1 MAVVDT
7 SKESRAYSIALA
19 KFNKAKYNYSV
30 TDPKSPGYKSV
41 LDAYNKAKSD
51 LDIATAAAKKVRDK
65 AAAQRKVDT
74 AQGKSEATQE
84 SITKLEEVRQKAAA
98 ANQETAEYDQRLK
111 DLRARK
117 TAEEKALKDAKDA
130 ATVTEDKAKAKAETE
145 KKAKLNP
152 QIYGLAGVTAEGPFT
167 KDGAKKTDTAA
178 SDKDVTSESDEDVTP
193 APRTSTGPQRTG
205 GEMGG
210 PGFDPDA
217 VSSAQKYAKAI
228 AKAYELYQMPDIIFK
243 NVDSLGKL
251 LQRYLDNKL
260 TLEQFQQEVGN
271 DIWFR
276 KNSVEIKNRWV
287 QKFNYDDLVTSGQ
300 AQGTTNYEQSIAK
313 IAQDVQ
319 VRARAIGAVVD
330 DTQAKQIAQDLY
342 IYNQEADDTYVT
354 NRLSGFIRSQSG
366 MVGGKVT
373 EGYSGQALQN
383 YQALQAS
390 AKANGFKLEDILP
403 KNAQGAPQTA
413 QQVLQGLATGTI
425 DSTRLQQDVRKLAA
439 QGQPQYV
446 RDLLGQGYD
455 LETIY
460 APYKQRLASVLE
472 LNPDQVQ
479 LNDPSLRQAITDKGD
494 MNLYDFERALRKDGR
509 WQYTT
514 DAKKT
519 VADSAMSVLR
529 DFGFQG

>member
-1 MAVVDT
+1 MATDYKTYKDSSDAQRDITRLRGILARQQQFLKSRKSSDPEYVEAKNAIKETLASIKKAEEIFKKFDAVEKQT
-7 SKESRAYSIALA
+7 KKEETLTTAQENLTYAKESGNPAEVVSAQNA
-19 KFNKAKYNYSV
+19 VDKARKDVNAV
-30 TDPKSPGYKSV
+30 KE
-41 LDAYNKAKSD
+41 AE
-51 LDIATAAAKKVRDK
+51 AAA
-65 AAAQRKVDT
+65 T
-74 AQGKSEATQE
+74 
-84 SITKLEEVRQKAAA
+84 
-98 ANQETAEYDQRLK
+98 
-111 DLRARK
+111 
-117 TAEEKALKDAKDA
+117 
-130 ATVTEDKAKAKAETE
+130 AKAKADRD
-145 KKAKLNP
+145 KKVTSN
-152 QIYGLAGVTAEGPFT
+152 AGYIGYKGPAVTPIKTEGPF
-167 KDGAKKTDTAA
+167 KEDGAKKTPTPE
-178 SDKDVTSESDEDVTP
+178 SDKAVVP

-210 PGFDPDA
+210 PGFDPSA
-217 VSSAQKYAKAI
+217 VSSEQRYADAI

-243 NVDSLGKL
+243 NVPSLGKL

-260 TLEQFQQEVGN
+260 TLAQFQQEVGN
-271 DIWFR
+271 DVWFR
-276 KNSVEIKNRWV
+276 KNSAEIKNRYV

-300 AQGTTNYEQSIAK
+300 AQGTTAYEQSIAK

-366 MVGGKVT
+366 MIGGNVT

>member
-1 MAVVDT
+1 MATT
-7 SKESRAYSIALA
+7 SEQLGKE
-19 KFNKAKYNYSV
+19 
-30 TDPKSPGYKSV
+30 
-41 LDAYNKAKSD
+41 LDAFGNGPNSLKTLQSKIDSA
-51 LDIATAAAKKVRDK
+51 ATRLR
-65 AAAQRKVDT
+65 AAQDR
-74 AQGKSEATQE
+74 
-84 SITKLEEVRQKAAA
+84 
-98 ANQETAEYDQRLK
+98 
-111 DLRARK
+111 
-117 TAEEKALKDAKDA
+117 KDA
-130 ATVTEDKAKAKAETE
+130 AAVKSINLELKTAKNAYAISSKKISSLTKRYQAAVKLEKLAPQVEKLQADYDYYYNSTGTIPDNIKSKLNAANAEVTKYKQVVTEQVANADRN
-145 KKAKLNP
+145 KKIKSN
-152 QIYGLAGVTAEGPFT
+152 AGYVGYKGPEVTPIKTEGPF
-167 KDGAKKTDTAA
+167 KDTALSTSNTPGTPSTPA
-178 SDKDVTSESDEDVTP
+178 PDKPVVP

-210 PGFDPDA
+210 PGFDPSA
-217 VSSAQKYAKAI
+217 VSSEQRYADAI

-243 NVDSLGKL
+243 NVPSLGKL

-260 TLEQFQQEVGN
+260 TLAQFQQEVGN
-271 DIWFR
+271 DVWFR
-276 KNSVEIKNRWV
+276 KNSAEIKNRWV

-300 AQGTTNYEQSIAK
+300 AQGTTDYEQSIAK

-319 VRARAIGAVVD
+319 VKARAIGAVVD

-342 IYNQEADDTYVT
+342 IYNQETDATYVT

-366 MVGGKVT
+366 MIGGNVT

>member
-1 MAVVDT
+1 MAT
-7 SKESRAYSIALA
+7 
-19 KFNKAKYNYSV
+19 
-30 TDPKSPGYKSV
+30 GYKTYKDSS
-41 LDAYNKAKSD
+41 DAQRDITRLKGILARQQQFLKSRKSSDPEYVEAKNAIKETLASIKKAEEIFKKFDAVEKQTKKEETLTTAQENLTYAQESGNPVEVVSAQNAVD
-51 LDIATAAAKKVRDK
+51 KARKDVNAVKEAEAAAAAKAKTDRDK
-65 AAAQRKVDT
+65 KVT
-74 AQGKSEATQE
+74 SNAGYIGYKGPAVTP
-84 SITKLEEVRQKAAA
+84 I
-98 ANQETAEYDQRLK
+98 
-111 DLRARK
+111 K
-117 TAEEKALKDAKDA
+117 T
-130 ATVTEDKAKAKAETE
+130 
-145 KKAKLNP
+145 
-152 QIYGLAGVTAEGPFT
+152 EGPFT
-167 KDGAKKTDTAA
+167 KDGAKKDSSLETTDK
-178 SDKDVTSESDEDVTP
+178 SVVP

-313 IAQDVQ
+313 IARDVQ

-342 IYNQEADDTYVT
+342 IYNQEADDIYVT

-366 MVGGKVT
+366 MIGGNVT

>member
-7 SKESRAYSIALA
+7 SKESKAYLIARAA
-19 KFNKAKYNYSV
+19 FNKAKYNYSV
-30 TDPKSPGYKSV
+30 TDRKSTEYQSV
-41 LDAYNKAKSD
+41 LETYKKAKSA
-51 LDIATAAAKKVRDK
+51 LDIAVKAAIKVRDK
-65 AAAQRKVDT
+65 AAAQRKVDA
-74 AQGKSEATQE
+74 AQGKSETTQAF
-84 SITKLEEVRQKAAA
+84 ITKLEEVRQKAVA

-111 DLRARK
+111 DLRARN
-117 TAEEKALKDAKDA
+117 TAEEKALKAATDA
-130 ATVTEDKAKAKAETE
+130 ATVTAAQAEE
-145 KKAKLNP
+145 KKTGIKSS
-152 QIYGLAGVTAEGPFT
+152 AGYLGYKGPVASTPIETKGPFT
-167 KDGAKKTDTAA
+167 KDGTKTDNDTP
-178 SDKDVTSESDEDVTP
+178 TPVTP

-205 GEMGG
+205 SEMGG
-210 PGFDPDA
+210 LGFDPDA
-217 VSSAQKYAKAI
+217 VSSEQKYADAI

-243 NVDSLGKL
+243 NVDSLKLL

-260 TLEQFQQEVGN
+260 TLSQFKQEIGN
-271 DIWFR
+271 DVWFR
-276 KNSVEIKNRWV
+276 KNSAEIKNRWV

-300 AQGTTNYEQSIAK
+300 AQGTTAYEQGIAK

-319 VRARAIGAVVD
+319 TKARAMGAVVD
-330 DTQAKQIAQDLY
+330 DTQAKLIAADLY
-342 IYNQEADDTYVT
+342 IYNQEADDVYVT

-366 MVGGKVT
+366 MIGGQVT
-373 EGYSGQALQN
+373 EGYSGKALEN

-403 KNAQGAPQTA
+403 KNAQGTPQTA

-425 DSTRLQQDVRKLAA
+425 DGTRLQQDVRKLAA

-455 LETIY
+455 LEIIY
-460 APYKQRLASVLE
+460 APYKKRLASVLE
-472 LNPDQVQ
+472 LNLDQVQ

>member
-1 MAVVDT
+1 MAT
-7 SKESRAYSIALA
+7 TSEQLSKELDAIGKGSNSLKVLQSKIDSAATRLRAAQDRKDAAAVKSINLELKTAKNAYAISSKKISSLTKRYQAAVKLEKLA
-19 KFNKAKYNYSV
+19 PQVEKLQADYDYYYNSTGTVPDNIKNKLNAAKAEV
-30 TDPKSPGYKSV
+30 TKTEKIVTPPVPTDVNRDGKIKSNAGYVGYKGPEV
-41 LDAYNKAKSD
+41 APIKTEGPFKD
-51 LDIATAAAKKVRDK
+51 ATAATGGTGGTNGTAGSTADK
-65 AAAQRKVDT
+65 PV
-74 AQGKSEATQE
+74 
-84 SITKLEEVRQKAAA
+84 V
-98 ANQETAEYDQRLK
+98 
-111 DLRARK
+111 
-117 TAEEKALKDAKDA
+117 
-130 ATVTEDKAKAKAETE
+130 
-145 KKAKLNP
+145 
-152 QIYGLAGVTAEGPFT
+152 
-167 KDGAKKTDTAA
+167 
-178 SDKDVTSESDEDVTP
+178 P

-205 GEMGG
+205 SEMGG
-210 PGFDPDA
+210 PGFDPSA
-217 VSSAQKYAKAI
+217 VSSEQKYADAI

-243 NVDSLGKL
+243 NVPSLGKL

-260 TLEQFQQEVGN
+260 TLAQFQQEVGN
-271 DIWFR
+271 DVWFR
-276 KNSVEIKNRWV
+276 KNSAEIKNRWV

-300 AQGTTNYEQSIAK
+300 AQGTTDYEQSIAK

-319 VRARAIGAVVD
+319 VKAKAIGAVVD

-342 IYNQEADDTYVT
+342 IYNQETDATYVT

-366 MVGGKVT
+366 MIGGNVT

>member
-7 SKESRAYSIALA
+7 SKESKAYSIALA
-19 KFNKAKYNYSV
+19 AFNKAKYNYSV
-30 TDPKSPGYKSV
+30 TDPKSPEYKSV
-41 LDAYNKAKSD
+41 LDVYNKAKRT
-51 LDIATAAAKKVRDK
+51 LDIATTAAKKVRDK
-65 AAAQRKVDT
+65 AATQRKVDA

-84 SITKLEEVRQKAAA
+84 TITKLEEVRQKAAA

-167 KDGAKKTDTAA
+167 KDGTKKTPTPTPTPTPE
-178 SDKDVTSESDEDVTP
+178 SDKPIVP

-210 PGFDPDA
+210 PGFDPSA
-217 VSSAQKYAKAI
+217 VSSEQRYADAI

-243 NVDSLGKL
+243 NVPSLGKL

-260 TLEQFQQEVGN
+260 TLAQFQQEVGN
-271 DIWFR
+271 DTWFR
-276 KNSVEIKNRWV
+276 KNSAEIKNRWV

-300 AQGTTNYEQSIAK
+300 AQGTTDYEQSIAK

-319 VRARAIGAVVD
+319 VKAKAIGAVVD

-342 IYNQEADDTYVT
+342 IYNQETDATYVT

-366 MVGGKVT
+366 MIGGNVT

>member
-19 KFNKAKYNYSV
+19 AFNKAKYNYSV

-41 LDAYNKAKSD
+41 LDVYNKAKRT
-51 LDIATAAAKKVRDK
+51 LDIATTAAKKVRDK
-65 AAAQRKVDT
+65 AATQRKVDA

-117 TAEEKALKDAKDA
+117 TAEEKALKEAKDA
-130 ATVTEDKAKAKAETE
+130 ATVTENKAKAKAETD
-145 KKAKLNP
+145 KKVTSN
-152 QIYGLAGVTAEGPFT
+152 AGYIGYKGPTTTPIKTEGPFT
-167 KDGAKKTDTAA
+167 KDGAKK
-178 SDKDVTSESDEDVTP
+178 DVTSESDKTVTP

-205 GEMGG
+205 SEMGG

-217 VSSAQKYAKAI
+217 VSSAQKYADAI

-243 NVDSLGKL
+243 NVPSLGKL

-313 IAQDVQ
+313 IARDVQ

-330 DTQAKQIAQDLY
+330 DTQAKQIAEDLY

-366 MVGGKVT
+366 MIGGNVT

-519 VADSAMSVLR
+519 VSDSALSVLR

>member
-1 MAVVDT
+1 MAT
-7 SKESRAYSIALA
+7 TSEQLSKE
-19 KFNKAKYNYSV
+19 
-30 TDPKSPGYKSV
+30 
-41 LDAYNKAKSD
+41 LDAIGKGSNSLKVLQSKIDSA
-51 LDIATAAAKKVRDK
+51 ATRLK
-65 AAAQRKVDT
+65 AAQDR
-74 AQGKSEATQE
+74 
-84 SITKLEEVRQKAAA
+84 
-98 ANQETAEYDQRLK
+98 
-111 DLRARK
+111 
-117 TAEEKALKDAKDA
+117 KDA
-130 ATVTEDKAKAKAETE
+130 AAVKSISLELKNAKNAYATSSKKISSLTKKYQAAVKLEKLAPQVEKLQADYDYYYNSTGAVPDNVKSKLNAAKAEVTKAE
-145 KKAKLNP
+145 KIVTPIVPTDPNRDGKIKSN
-152 QIYGLAGVTAEGPFT
+152 AGYVGYKGPEVTPIKTEGPF
-167 KDGAKKTDTAA
+167 KDTTLGTPNTPSTPSTPTPDKPVIPAA
-178 SDKDVTSESDEDVTP
+178 
-193 APRTSTGPQRTG
+193 RTSTGPQRTG
-205 GEMGG
+205 SEMGG
-210 PGFDPDA
+210 PGFDPSA
-217 VSSAQKYAKAI
+217 VSSEQRYADAI

-243 NVDSLGKL
+243 NVPSLGKL

-260 TLEQFQQEVGN
+260 TLAQFQQEVGN
-271 DIWFR
+271 DTWFR
-276 KNSVEIKNRWV
+276 KNSAEIKNRWV

-300 AQGTTNYEQSIAK
+300 AQGTTDYEQSIAK
-313 IAQDVQ
+313 IAQNVQ
-319 VRARAIGAVVD
+319 TKARAIGAVVD

-342 IYNQEADDTYVT
+342 IYNQETDDTYVT

-366 MVGGKVT
+366 MIGGNVT

-460 APYKQRLASVLE
+460 APYKQRLAQVLE

>member
-1 MAVVDT
+1 M
-7 SKESRAYSIALA
+7 I
-19 KFNKAKYNYSV
+19 
-30 TDPKSPGYKSV
+30 
-41 LDAYNKAKSD
+41 
-51 LDIATAAAKKVRDK
+51 
-65 AAAQRKVDT
+65 
-74 AQGKSEATQE
+74 
-84 SITKLEEVRQKAAA
+84 
-98 ANQETAEYDQRLK
+98 
-111 DLRARK
+111 
-117 TAEEKALKDAKDA
+117 
-130 ATVTEDKAKAKAETE
+130 
-145 KKAKLNP
+145 
-152 QIYGLAGVTAEGPFT
+152 
-167 KDGAKKTDTAA
+167 
-178 SDKDVTSESDEDVTP
+178 
-193 APRTSTGPQRTG
+193 G
-205 GEMGG
+205 G
-210 PGFDPDA
+210 
-217 VSSAQKYAKAI
+217 
-228 AKAYELYQMPDIIFK
+228 
-243 NVDSLGKL
+243 N
-251 LQRYLDNKL
+251 
-260 TLEQFQQEVGN
+260 
-271 DIWFR
+271 
-276 KNSVEIKNRWV
+276 
-287 QKFNYDDLVTSGQ
+287 
-300 AQGTTNYEQSIAK
+300 
-313 IAQDVQ
+313 
-319 VRARAIGAVVD
+319 
-330 DTQAKQIAQDLY
+330 
-342 IYNQEADDTYVT
+342 
-354 NRLSGFIRSQSG
+354 
-366 MVGGKVT
+366 VT

-460 APYKQRLASVLE
+460 APYKQRLATVLE

>member
-1 MAVVDT
+1 MA
-7 SKESRAYSIALA
+7 I
-19 KFNKAKYNYSV
+19 
-30 TDPKSPGYKSV
+30 GYKTYKDSS
-41 LDAYNKAKSD
+41 DAQRDITRLKGILARQQQFLKSRKSSDPEYVEAKNAIKETLASIKKAEEIFKKFD
-51 LDIATAAAKKVRDK
+51 AVEKQTKKEETLTTAQENLTYAQESGNPVEVVSAQNAVDK
-65 AAAQRKVDT
+65 ARKDVN
-74 AQGKSEATQE
+74 AVKEAE
-84 SITKLEEVRQKAAA
+84 AAA
-98 ANQETAEYDQRLK
+98 A
-111 DLRARK
+111 
-117 TAEEKALKDAKDA
+117 
-130 ATVTEDKAKAKAETE
+130 AKAKADRD
-145 KKAKLNP
+145 KKVTSN
-152 QIYGLAGVTAEGPFT
+152 AGYIGYKGPAVTPIKTEGPFT

-243 NVDSLGKL
+243 NVPSLGKL

-366 MVGGKVT
+366 MVGGNVT

>member
-1 MAVVDT
+1 MATDYKTYKDSSDAQRDIT
-7 SKESRAYSIALA
+7 SLRGILARQQQFLKSRKSSDPEYVEAKNAIKETLASIKKAEEIFKKFDAVEKQTKKEETLTTAQENLTYAKESGNPAEVVSAQNA
-19 KFNKAKYNYSV
+19 VDKARKDVNAV
-30 TDPKSPGYKSV
+30 KE
-41 LDAYNKAKSD
+41 AE
-51 LDIATAAAKKVRDK
+51 AAA
-65 AAAQRKVDT
+65 T
-74 AQGKSEATQE
+74 
-84 SITKLEEVRQKAAA
+84 
-98 ANQETAEYDQRLK
+98 
-111 DLRARK
+111 
-117 TAEEKALKDAKDA
+117 
-130 ATVTEDKAKAKAETE
+130 AKAKADRD
-145 KKAKLNP
+145 KKVTSN
-152 QIYGLAGVTAEGPFT
+152 AGYIGYKGPAVTPIKTEGPF
-167 KDGAKKTDTAA
+167 KDATTATTATGGTITD
-178 SDKDVTSESDEDVTP
+178 KPVVP

-210 PGFDPDA
+210 PGFDPSA
-217 VSSAQKYAKAI
+217 VSSEQRYADAI

-243 NVDSLGKL
+243 NVPSLGKL

-260 TLEQFQQEVGN
+260 TLAQFQQEVGN
-271 DIWFR
+271 DVWFR
-276 KNSVEIKNRWV
+276 KNSAEIKNRWV

-300 AQGTTNYEQSIAK
+300 AQGTTAYEQSIAK

-366 MVGGKVT
+366 MIGGNVT

>member
-1 MAVVDT
+1 MATDYKTYKDSSDAQRDITRLKGILARQQQFLKSRKSSDPEYVEAKNAIKETLASIKKAEEIFKKFDAVEKQTKKEETLKTAQENLTYAQESGNPVEVVSAQNAVDKARKDVNAV
-7 SKESRAYSIALA
+7 KEAEAA
-19 KFNKAKYNYSV
+19 
-30 TDPKSPGYKSV
+30 
-41 LDAYNKAKSD
+41 
-51 LDIATAAAKKVRDK
+51 AAAKAKTDRDK
-65 AAAQRKVDT
+65 KVT
-74 AQGKSEATQE
+74 SNAGYIGYKGP
-84 SITKLEEVRQKAAA
+84 EV
-98 ANQETAEYDQRLK
+98 TPI
-111 DLRARK
+111 K
-117 TAEEKALKDAKDA
+117 T
-130 ATVTEDKAKAKAETE
+130 
-145 KKAKLNP
+145 
-152 QIYGLAGVTAEGPFT
+152 EGPF
-167 KDGAKKTDTAA
+167 KDTTLGTPNTP
-178 SDKDVTSESDEDVTP
+178 STPSTPTPDKPVIP

-205 GEMGG
+205 SEMGG
-210 PGFDPDA
+210 PGFDPSA
-217 VSSAQKYAKAI
+217 VSSEQRYADAI

-243 NVDSLGKL
+243 NVPSLGKL

-260 TLEQFQQEVGN
+260 TLAQFQQEVGN
-271 DIWFR
+271 DTWFR
-276 KNSVEIKNRWV
+276 KNSAEIKNRWV

-300 AQGTTNYEQSIAK
+300 AQGTTDYEQSIAK

-319 VRARAIGAVVD
+319 VKARAIGAVVD

-342 IYNQEADDTYVT
+342 IYNQETDDTYVT

-366 MVGGKVT
+366 MIGGNVT